1 MLYTNNF
8 DLSHNGPMSVY
19 QEVEKSLERCKD
31 NRDEREEKVTF
42 PVSHLNQSIKSRTPP
57 LTIIGMKST
66 QK

>member
-1 MLYTNNF
+1 
-8 DLSHNGPMSVY
+8 MSVY